1 MFVRSMCDLRDVT
14 VDGRNIEQSMTM
26 FFYYRLLLTNSTPNF
41 SHFGDTISTGVT
53 AAIGIAFLLT
63 MLHAT
68 SLILLD
74 NNYACA
80 CTVNTVLTVVQ
91 RCINPPT
98 SNLILQ
104 LSIRSIN

>member
-1 MFVRSMCDLRDVT
+1 MEHRAKHDYV
-14 VDGRNIEQSMTM
+14 
-26 FFYYRLLLTNSTPNF
+26 YLLSAVPLTNSTPNF

-53 AAIGIAFLLT
+53 AAIGIAFLPT

-74 NNYACA
+74 NNHARA

-91 RCINPPT
+91 RCIDPQYRK
-98 SNLILQ
+98 LVGLLLECLKLQ
-104 LSIRSIN
+104 KTE